1 MLENFQ
7 APVIKAVMKNTP
19 AQAMAMIGAV
29 WFMIASTGFLL
40 IKWQGDIQLNY
51 PAIVTMMNNQE
62 LYETAIP
69 NAQYCFRP
77 SVFLWPNRSL
87 FLGPLQQLAFH
98 AMGSVTI
105 NIGLYQPFFMK
116 MPGGV
121 YRPYRCAII
130 PAGCRHELNA
140 FGHVMASLNIE
151 KNSTEFMH
159 FRRCFPFDITTITPL
174 DDVNWI
180 KCFQRIYEDK
190 PAKADITQWLN
201 QLLYTDGTAHLA
213 LDSRIDSI
221 MKSIQLDPGNA
232 ISQTHL
238 AASVG
243 LSTSRFRHLFLEQ
256 TDMPFRRYR
265 IWRRVMLAMNSLH
278 KRDHLTS
285 AALDAGFTDSAHF
298 NRCFRDIFGINP
310 SLVFRHIDR
319 FEV

>member
-1 MLENFQ
+1 MLEYFQ
-7 APVIKAVMKNTP
+7 APVINAVMKNTP

-29 WFMIASTGFLL
+29 WFIIASTDFLL

-51 PAIVTMMNNQE
+51 PAIVTMMNNKE

-77 SVFLWPNRSL
+77 NLFLWPNRSL

-105 NIGLYQPFFMK
+105 NIGLYRPFFMK
-116 MPGGV
+116 TLSGA
-121 YRPYRCAII
+121 YLPYRCAII

-140 FGHVMASLNIE
+140 FGHVVASLNIE
-151 KNSTEFMH
+151 KNSTDFMH
-159 FRRCFPFDITTITPL
+159 FRQCFPFSTSTITPI

-180 KCFQRIYEDK
+180 KCFQRIYEER
-190 PAKADITQWLN
+190 PSKADISQWLN
-201 QLLYTDGTAHLA
+201 QLLNTDGVLQLT
-213 LDSRIDSI
+213 LDPRIDGI

-232 ISQTHL
+232 VSQTNL

-256 TDMPFRRYR
+256 TDIPFRRYR
-265 IWRRVMLAMNSLH
+265 IWRRV
-278 KRDHLTS
+278 
-285 AALDAGFTDSAHF
+285 
-298 NRCFRDIFGINP
+298 
-310 SLVFRHIDR
+310 V
-319 FEV
+319 